1 MTSPADAPEAWSSA
15 EIPGEFPQVVRLIGV
30 MHALRS
36 GCPWDA
42 EQTHRSLIRY
52 LVEEACEVI
61 DAIEDGEDADLI
73 EELGDLLLQ
82 VLFHSEIAAE
92 AGRFTIEDVAA
103 RIADKLIAR
112 HPYVFA
118 DADVPADLVASWEQ
132 RKAVEK
138 ARSSALDGI
147 PSRLS
152 ALSRAHK
159 VIVRARSHGLPIDE
173 LVYSSLR
180 SSSPSLPSGELEQAR
195 LAAQASSD
203 YNFRHHGPLA
213 DTYVGQSRHMTEVG
227 VEPPTSPPER
237 IGDEFLRLVTAA
249 EAAGLDPEQE
259 ARDALRRLET
269 RIRAAEAAAGG

>member
-1 MTSPADAPEAWSSA
+1 M
-15 EIPGEFPQVVRLIGV
+15 RLIQV

-42 EQTHRSLIRY
+42 EQTHRSLVRY
-52 LVEEACEVI
+52 LVEETCEVI
-61 DAIEDGEDADLI
+61 EAIEDGDDADLV

-92 AGRFTIEDVAA
+92 TGRFTIEDVAA

-118 DADVPADLVASWEQ
+118 EAEVPADLIASWEQ

-138 ARSSALDGI
+138 ARSSSLEGI

-173 LVYSSLR
+173 LMYSSLR
-180 SSSPSLPSGELEQAR
+180 SSSPSLPSDELEQAG

-203 YNFRHHGPLA
+203 YNLRQHSPPA
-213 DTYVGQSRHMTEVG
+213 DTYVGQGVPMTKAG
-227 VEPPTSPPER
+227 VEPAVVPPEQ
-237 IGDEFLRLVTAA
+237 IGDGILRLVAAA

-259 ARDALRRLET
+259 ARDALRRLEA
-269 RIRAAEAAAGG
+269 RVRAAETGRND

>member
-1 MTSPADAPEAWSSA
+1 MTSGVPASRETEQLA
-15 EIPGEFPQVVRLIGV
+15 RLIGV

-42 EQTHRSLIRY
+42 EQTHRSLVRY
-52 LVEEACEVI
+52 LVEETCEVI
-61 DAIEDGEDADLI
+61 EAIEDGADADLI

-92 AGRFTIEDVAA
+92 TGRFTIEDVAA

-118 DADVPADLVASWEQ
+118 DAEVPADLVASWEQ

-138 ARSSALDGI
+138 DRSSALDGI

-159 VIVRARSHGLPIDE
+159 AIVRARSHGLPPED
-173 LVYSSLR
+173 LGVQR
-180 SSSPSLPSGELEQAR
+180 
-195 LAAQASSD
+195 AS
-203 YNFRHHGPLA
+203 
-213 DTYVGQSRHMTEVG
+213 V
-227 VEPPTSPPER
+227 PPEQL
-237 IGDEFLRLVTAA
+237 GEQFLGLVAAA

-259 ARDALRRLET
+259 ARAALRRLEE
-269 RIRAAEAAAGG
+269 RIRGAEAAS

>member
-1 MTSPADAPEAWSSA
+1 MTDGQSRRVVTTGDH
-15 EIPGEFPQVVRLIGV
+15 PQVARLIGV
-30 MHALRS
+30 MHTLRS

-52 LVEEACEVI
+52 LVEETCEVI
-61 DAIEDGEDADLI
+61 EAIEDGDDADLL

-82 VLFHSEIAAE
+82 VVFHSEIAAE
-92 AGRFTIEDVAA
+92 TGRFGIEEVAA

-118 DADVPADLVASWEQ
+118 DGDVPADLIGSWEQ

-138 ARSSALDGI
+138 ERSSALDGV

-159 VIVRARSHGLPIDE
+159 VIVRARSHGLSDDE
-173 LVYSSLR
+173 L
-180 SSSPSLPSGELEQAR
+180 A
-195 LAAQASSD
+195 
-203 YNFRHHGPLA
+203 
-213 DTYVGQSRHMTEVG
+213 
-227 VEPPTSPPER
+227 VEPASVPPER
-237 IGDEFLRLVTAA
+237 IGEELLRLVAAA

-259 ARDALRRLET
+259 ARDAVRRLEA
-269 RIRAAEAAAGG
+269 RVRAAESDPRR

>member
-1 MTSPADAPEAWSSA
+1 
-15 EIPGEFPQVVRLIGV
+15 
-30 MHALRS
+30 MHVLRS

-61 DAIEDGEDADLI
+61 EAIEDGEDADLI

-92 AGRFTIEDVAA
+92 TGRFTIEDVAA
-103 RIADKLIAR
+103 RIADKLVAR

-118 DADVPADLVASWEQ
+118 DAEVPADLVASWEQ

-147 PSRLS
+147 PSQLS

-159 VIVRARSHGLPIDE
+159 VIVRARSHGLTE
-173 LVYSSLR
+173 
-180 SSSPSLPSGELEQAR
+180 EQLEI
-195 LAAQASSD
+195 AAAS
-203 YNFRHHGPLA
+203 
-213 DTYVGQSRHMTEVG
+213 V
-227 VEPPTSPPER
+227 PPER

-249 EAAGLDPEQE
+249 ETAGLDPEQE
-259 ARDALRRLET
+259 ARDALRRVEA
-269 RIRAAEAAAGG
+269 RIRAVEDGQRA

>member
-1 MTSPADAPEAWSSA
+1 MTD
-15 EIPGEFPQVVRLIGV
+15 QVARLIGV

-42 EQTHRSLIRY
+42 EQTHRSLVRY
-52 LVEEACEVI
+52 LVEETCEVI
-61 DAIEDGEDADLI
+61 EAIEAGDDTDLA

-82 VLFHSEIAAE
+82 VVFHSEIAAE
-92 AGRFTIEDVAA
+92 AGRFDIQQVAA

-118 DADVPADLVASWEQ
+118 GAEVPGDLIASWEQ

-138 ARSSALDGI
+138 ARDSALDGI
-147 PSRLS
+147 PSQLS

-159 VIVRARSHGLPIDE
+159 VIVRARSHGLPADQ
-173 LVYSSLR
+173 LGV
-180 SSSPSLPSGELEQAR
+180 LP
-195 LAAQASSD
+195 AQVAPD
-203 YNFRHHGPLA
+203 G
-213 DTYVGQSRHMTEVG
+213 
-227 VEPPTSPPER
+227 
-237 IGDEFLRLVTAA
+237 IGAEFLRLVAAA

-269 RIRAAEAAAGG
+269 RVQAAEADRP